1 MFIDGFILVL
11 NLYEKEKNM
20 FCSKCGS
27 TLEEKDGKIICPKC
41 GVLLDKSEKQ
51 TAPVLMQH
59 DTQDGNQLSDP
70 EMPSD
75 SAPPRGFSSKKNI
88 IIIILAAILV
98 LGLGIG
104 ITAIAV
110 TNSPS
115 FKVSQGIDLAERYLS
130 EQNYE
135 QAIIEYEKVLEIE
148 PMNVDAY
155 LGIAKAY
162 EKSGEIDKAI
172 EILQEGYEK
181 TNDNRIKEM
190 LDSLT
195 NPAQSSESSS
205 SSRPVESSTS
215 SSSSS
220 PESSSST
227 PASSSSSH
235 NESSSAAGSSSS
247 YSSSSVSISSS
258 SSTPPEPNPVEIRY
272 VTADRS
278 YFELSSYEYNGP
290 IDTIYGYSGYY
301 ENMKIPDFVKYILV
315 PGTDNMYYR
324 WCSKESGDKLKNL
337 MLPDNLVEIDTFALD
352 SFPNL
357 ESINISEKNKNYAT
371 VDGVLYNKDK
381 TKLIYCPAG
390 KKGFCSIPD
399 SVTSVEP
406 FSFNYCKYLTGI
418 KISKKMTKIESG
430 MFYFCNSLTSVI
442 IPDNIK
448 EIGSSAF
455 SHCTSL
461 KTITIP
467 SGVTIIEDEA
477 FSCCTKLTEINVSV
491 GNKNYCSIDGV
502 LFTKDKT
509 KIISYPAG
517 KNDKSYSI
525 PNGVKEIDG
534 AFSGCI
540 NLVNVSIP
548 NSVSKIGWNTF
559 EDCQNLSKVIL
570 PDSIKD
576 IKPNAFYNCKNLK
589 NISLPNGVI
598 LHASYGID
606 ESYNPFDGCENIKFT
621 YNGKTYNSFDE
632 LPTEIVVWE

>member
-1 MFIDGFILVL
+1 
-11 NLYEKEKNM
+11 M
-20 FCSKCGS
+20 FCENCGAQ
-27 TLEEKDGKIICPKC
+27 LQQKKNKLVCPKC
-41 GVLLDKSEKQ
+41 GKKYQLEDSGKEKDEYIK
-51 TAPVLMQH
+51 PHRM
-59 DTQDGNQLSDP
+59 SP
-70 EMPSD
+70 
-75 SAPPRGFSSKKNI
+75 KKNI
-88 IIIILAAILV
+88 IIIIIAALLV
-98 LGLGIG
+98 LGIG
-104 ITAIAV
+104 AGATVLAV
-110 TNSPS
+110 TNTPS
-115 FKVSQGIDLAERYLS
+115 YKVSHGLEIAEHYLL
-130 EQNYE
+130 EQDYE
-135 QAIIEYEKVLEIE
+135 QAIIEYEKVLKID

-155 LGIAKAY
+155 LGLAKAY
-162 EKSGEIDKAI
+162 ERSGDIDKAI

-181 TNDNRIKEM
+181 TNDNRIKEK
-190 LDSLT
+190 LDALT
-195 NPAQSSESSS
+195 NPPQ
-205 SSRPVESSTS
+205 S

-220 PESSSST
+220 SSSVPVSSSSA
-227 PASSSSSH
+227 PASSSTS
-235 NESSSAAGSSSS
+235 NNKSSSAVGSSSS
-247 YSSSSVSISSS
+247 YSSSSVPISSS
-258 SSTPPEPNPVEIRY
+258 SSTPPESNPVEISY

-559 EDCQNLSKVIL
+559 EDCQNLSKIIL

-576 IKPNAFYNCKNLK
+576 IKPYAFYNCKNLK

-606 ESYNPFDGCENIKFT
+606 ESYTPFDGCENIKFT